1 MARSAAADIADYL
14 ENLSPS
20 SYENIYVNNSPTSPD
35 NTIELND
42 TGGVPPVDAMGTQD
56 NKPMLQNP
64 GLQVR
69 VRNNSNQTASDTIQS
84 LVGELHGLSTTINGT
99 RYYYVWAV
107 QEPFFLFKD
116 ENERFYYVCNF
127 LMKRDKPS

>member
-20 SYENIYVNNSPTSPD
+20 SYENIYVNNSPNSPD